1 MVVNMSRISG
11 SVYQQDLEGA
21 VLDLVRVG
29 STGFASGV
37 AQIASRMI
45 RSVPVDVAD
54 PDAFREKLHA
64 SLKKA
69 GSTKGLRFAGGQ
81 VPTDEAT
88 SSRLV
93 EIEPFPEASHL
104 AANPSEKCVLDDL
117 VLERRESD
125 KLTRAGVPLT
135 RTVMFTGAPG
145 VGKSLAARWLA
156 EKLEL
161 PLVTMSLAATLSSH
175 LGTSGKNVKAV
186 LDYAQSA
193 PCVLFIDE
201 FDAIAKNRDDD
212 TDIGELK
219 RIVNVV
225 LMELDRWPTSTLL
238 LVATNHEHLLD
249 PAIRRRFDTL
259 LRFSSPSESVRKQLF
274 LNLAGHGRLEAPFV
288 DALAKATPD
297 LTGSDIERI
306 WNTSSRRA
314 VLRDFP
320 IEHALGEEII
330 RIMTDDGRPEVAFR
344 LLSEQLGWSNR
355 KIATVVGVTHPTV
368 ASALRRIE

>member
-1 MVVNMSRISG
+1 MSSKSS

-104 AANPSEKCVLDDL
+104 AANPSEQCVLDDL
-117 VLERRESD
+117 VLERRESE
-125 KLTRAGVPLT
+125 KLSRAGVPLT

-161 PLVTMSLAATLSSH
+161 PLVTMSLAAILSSH

-238 LVATNHEHLLD
+238 LAATNHEHLLD
-249 PAIRRRFDTL
+249 PAIRRRFDSL
-259 LRFSSPSESVRKQLF
+259 IRFFPPSEGVRKQLF
-274 LNLAGHGRLEAPFV
+274 LNLTGPGRLETPFI

-297 LTGSDIERI
+297 LTGSDIERV
-306 WNTSSRRA
+306 WNTSCRRS
-314 VLRDFP
+314 VLRGLP
-320 IEHALGEEII
+320 VENALGEEII
-330 RIMTDDGRPEVAFR
+330 RIMTEDGRPQVAFR
-344 LLSEQLGWSNR
+344 LLSEHLGWSNR
-355 KIATVVGVTHPTV
+355 KIAAAAGVTHPTV